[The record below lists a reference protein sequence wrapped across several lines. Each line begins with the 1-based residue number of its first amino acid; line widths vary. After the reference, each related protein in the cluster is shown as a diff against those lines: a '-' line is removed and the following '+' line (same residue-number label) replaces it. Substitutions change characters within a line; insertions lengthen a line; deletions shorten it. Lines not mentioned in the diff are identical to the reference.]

1 MIEPGSPWENEYN
14 ESFNGK
20 LRDELLNGEIFT
32 SFGKRLRAWRKPVPL
47 KLMELSRLIKV
58 SQGSLSDLEN
68 DKSLPSATTL
78 SNLSIFTDLNIYW
91 LLNGRGPVMRELT
104 SGIDKNTEQTRLYEN
119 FMFMM
124 KDRKLKG
131 VVEMVIN
138 IYKEGDAK
146 KKSQMQG
153 FLSALS

>member
-1 MIEPGSPWENEYN
+1 MSNQIENQ
-14 ESFNGK
+14 K
-20 LRDELLNGEIFT
+20 T
-32 SFGKRLRAWRKPVPL
+32 TGKRLRAWRKSVPL

-91 LLNGRGPVMRELT
+91 LLNGRGKAIRELVPET
-104 SGIDKNTEQTRLYEN
+104 DKDTGQTRLYED
-119 FMFMM
+119 FMYMM
-124 KDRKLKG
+124 QDRKLKG

-138 IYKEGDAK
+138 IYKEGDTK
-146 KKSQMQG
+146 KKAQMQG

>member
-1 MIEPGSPWENEYN
+1 
-14 ESFNGK
+14 
-20 LRDELLNGEIFT
+20 
-32 SFGKRLRAWRKPVPL
+32 
-47 KLMELSRLIKV
+47 MELSRLIKV

-91 LLNGRGPVMRELT
+91 LLNGRGPVIREQVPET
-104 SGIDKNTEQTRLYEN
+104 DKSAEQTRLYED

-124 KDRKLKG
+124 QDRKLKG
-131 VVEMVIN
+131 VVETVIN
-138 IYKEGDAK
+138 TYKKGDAK
-146 KKSQMQG
+146 KKAQIQG

>member
-1 MIEPGSPWENEYN
+1 MNSQIESQ
-14 ESFNGK
+14 K
-20 LRDELLNGEIFT
+20 T
-32 SFGKRLRAWRKPVPL
+32 TGKRLRAWRKSVPL

-78 SNLSIFTDLNIYW
+78 ANLSLYTDLNIYW
-91 LLNGRGPVMRELT
+91 LLNGRGPVNRNLVPEM
-104 SGIDKNTEQTRLYEN
+104 DKSTEQSDLYED

-124 KDRKLKG
+124 QDKKLKG
-131 VVEMVIN
+131 VVEKVIA
-138 IYKEGDAK
+138 IYKDGDAK
-146 KKSQMQG
+146 KKAQIQG